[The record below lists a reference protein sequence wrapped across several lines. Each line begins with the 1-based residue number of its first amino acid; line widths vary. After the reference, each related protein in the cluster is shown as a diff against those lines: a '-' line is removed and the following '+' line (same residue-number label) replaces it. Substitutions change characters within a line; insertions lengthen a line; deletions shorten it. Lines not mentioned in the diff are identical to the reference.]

1 LATNPE
7 ANGLYKIC
15 HLIPC
20 WKRVVKQFYDVIL
33 AELNELV
40 KEEELAKMDYDD
52 AKKELE
58 ECACKYHDTTMSCA

>member
-33 AELNELV
+33 AELNKLV

-52 AKKELE
+52 TMMPKKNLRSVL
-58 ECACKYHDTTMSCA
+58 ASTMTQQ